1 LPKRYLKALSGAIA
15 SEAAFESI
23 SESATA
29 DCVKTWAA
37 EEAYAQQERAHD
49 VKAMDI
55 YDIKN
60 KDCE

>member
-1 LPKRYLKALSGAIA
+1 MA
-15 SEAAFESI
+15 SVAAFESI

-29 DCVKTWAA
+29 DCVNTWAA
-37 EEAYAQQERAHD
+37 EEAHAQQERVHD

-55 YDIKN
+55 YDIKK